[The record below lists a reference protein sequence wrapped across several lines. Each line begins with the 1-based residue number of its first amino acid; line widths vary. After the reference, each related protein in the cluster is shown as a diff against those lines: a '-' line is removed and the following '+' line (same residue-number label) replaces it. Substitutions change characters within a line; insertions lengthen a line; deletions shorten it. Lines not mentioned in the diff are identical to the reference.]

1 MLKQRILTAV
11 ILIPLVVWGIL
22 FQSTRVIA
30 LIYAALI
37 LQGSWEWSRLAGVN
51 QIAMRAIYVLFIA
64 VLLWYLYQ
72 GGFGKTELMLENAW
86 LAVIWWCAAFFWVLM
101 PTLASQKNN
110 LIVILKLFVGVLVLT
125 PSWYAL
131 ANIHSLPGDGPVW
144 LLYGLVLIWIA
155 DSGAYFAG
163 RAWGKHKLAPVV
175 SPGKT
180 WEGAMGGFVLVAIYA
195 WVASVWWLPVNS
207 PQQYLFIGLSLVL
220 VPVSILGDLLESL
233 MKRQSGIKDSGHL
246 LPGHGGVMDRIDSM
260 TAVMPLYLWLLITAS
275 IV

>member
-22 FQSTRVIA
+22 FQSTQVIA
-30 LIYAALI
+30 LIYAVLI
-37 LQGSWEWSRLAGVN
+37 LQGSWEWSRLSGVN
-51 QIAMRAIYVLFIA
+51 QVVIRAIYVACIA
-64 VLLWYLYQ
+64 ALLWYLFKS
-72 GGFGKTELMLENAW
+72 GIGDSRLMLENAW
-86 LAVIWWCAAFFWVLM
+86 LAVIWWCVAFVWILI

-110 LIVILKLFVGVLVLT
+110 LVVLLKLFVGVLVLT

-131 ANIHSLPGDGPVW
+131 ANIHSLTGDGPVW

-195 WVASVWWLPVNS
+195 WVSSVWWLPVNA
-207 PQQYLFIGLSLVL
+207 PQQYLFIGLSMAL

-233 MKRQSGIKDSGHL
+233 MKRQSGIKDSGNL

-260 TAVMPLYLWLLITAS
+260 TAVMPVYLWLLIMAS